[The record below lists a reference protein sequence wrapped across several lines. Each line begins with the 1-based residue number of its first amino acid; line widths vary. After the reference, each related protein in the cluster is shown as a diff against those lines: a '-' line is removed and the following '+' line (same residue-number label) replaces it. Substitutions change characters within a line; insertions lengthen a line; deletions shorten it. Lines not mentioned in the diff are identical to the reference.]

1 MMQYTTPKARYHVA
15 EHGNGWAYTVTDQET
30 GDSFFVQDEDAAQL
44 QHESDGF
51 CDEEVLGNYMDGL
64 SRGDEDGLGEQA

>member
-1 MMQYTTPKARYHVA
+1 MMQYTTPKARFHVA

-30 GDSFFVQDEDAAQL
+30 GDSFFVQDAAAAQL

-51 CDEEVLGNYMDGL
+51 CDEEVLGNYMDGM
-64 SRGDEDGLGEQA
+64 GESK

>member
-1 MMQYTTPKARYHVA
+1 MKATTPTARFHVQ

-44 QHESDGF
+44 QHESDDF

-64 SRGDEDGLGEQA
+64 GEQA

>member
-44 QHESDGF
+44 QHESDDF

-64 SRGDEDGLGEQA
+64 GESE